1 MSTSLVRLPERR
13 RRRLVNAWSMALV
26 VAVVGAGG
34 LARGLDSSFASVT
47 TVEGVAELL
56 DPGSSDNGVNVLL
69 VGSDS
74 RAGLDPEAPDAAAI
88 GTPSEVTGRR
98 SDTVM
103 ILRRDPTD
111 GSLTLVSLPR
121 DLWVEIPGWRTERI
135 NAAYAQGP
143 EALVATV
150 TQTLGIP
157 LHHYLEVDLAGFQA
171 VVAALG
177 GVDLCVDTPVRD
189 TRSGLAIA
197 TSGCHR
203 LDAVAALA
211 YVRSRAHET
220 FQDGVWSRDPTADL
234 GRTQR
239 QRIFVDSLISRIREV
254 AGSNPFAA
262 AAVGSALLDALSV
275 EEGFDLVGLLGELG
289 RGLTGPIGSLS
300 LPVRPE
306 TVDSKAVLRLA
317 SGADA
322 VLDWLAGRGPRPS

>member
-1 MSTSLVRLPERR
+1 M
-13 RRRLVNAWSMALV
+13 V
-26 VAVVGAGG
+26 VAVAGVAG
-34 LARGLDSSFASVT
+34 LARGLDASFATVT

-56 DPGSSDNGVNVLL
+56 GEPSGDGGVNVLL

-74 RAGLDPEAPDAAAI
+74 RAGLDPDAVDAAAI
-88 GTPSEVTGRR
+88 GTESEVTGRR

-121 DLWVEIPGWRTERI
+121 DLWVQIPGWRTERI
-135 NAAYAQGP
+135 NAAYARGP

-171 VVAALG
+171 VVDALG
-177 GVDLCVDTPVRD
+177 GVDLCVDAPVRD
-189 TRSGLAIA
+189 TRSGLRIT

-220 FQDGVWSRDPTADL
+220 FRDGAWTRDPTADL

-239 QRIFVDSLISRIREV
+239 QRAFVDALIARIRDV

-262 AAVGSALLDALSV
+262 AAVGSSLLEAVSV
-275 EEGFDLVGLLGELG
+275 EEGFDLVDLLGELG
-289 RGLTGPIGSLS
+289 RGLTGEIGSVS

-306 TVDSKAVLRLA
+306 TIDSKAVLRLA
-317 SGADA
+317 SGAEP
-322 VLDWLAGRGPRPS
+322 VIDWLAGRGPRPW